1 MRIIHRQAPK
11 RPKISTASLPDIIF
25 ILLFFFM
32 VVTVIRQQDRL
43 LQIELPKA
51 DQTEQLVH
59 RSLVHHIRVGEP
71 VHPKW
76 GTAPRVQIND
86 RIVDMDDIGQFVYN
100 IHSNT
105 PVDLQGR
112 LTTALKIDRGVTMG
126 IVSDVKTELRKAD
139 QLKINYT
146 SLDGDPLD

>member
-1 MRIIHRQAPK
+1 MRIVHRQSPK
-11 RPKISTASLPDIIF
+11 RPKVSTASLPDIIF

-43 LQIELPKA
+43 LQIELPKV

-71 VHPKW
+71 IDSKW

-86 RIVDMDDIGQFVYN
+86 RIVTLEHIGQFVY
-100 IHSNT
+100 HVQSNT

-112 LTTALKIDRGVTMG
+112 LTTSLKIDRGITMG
-126 IVSDVKTELRKAD
+126 IVNDVKTELRKAD
-139 QLKINYT
+139 QLKINYA

>member
-1 MRIIHRQAPK
+1 MRIVHRKAPK
-11 RPKISTASLPDIIF
+11 NPKVSTASLPDIIF

-43 LQIELPKA
+43 LQIQLPEA
-51 DQTEQLVH
+51 DQTEQLMH
-59 RSLVHHIRVGEP
+59 RSLVHHIYVGEP
-71 VHPKW
+71 VNSKW
-76 GTAPRVQIND
+76 GTAPCVQIND
-86 RIVDMDDIGQFVYN
+86 RIVDMDDISQFVHN
-100 IHSNT
+100 VQSST

-126 IVSDVKTELRKAD
+126 IVTDVKTELRKAD